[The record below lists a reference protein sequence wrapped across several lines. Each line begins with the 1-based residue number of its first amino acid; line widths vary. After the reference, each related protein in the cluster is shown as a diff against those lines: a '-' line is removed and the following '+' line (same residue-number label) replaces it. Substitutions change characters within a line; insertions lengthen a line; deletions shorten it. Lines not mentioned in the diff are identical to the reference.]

1 MLTDVVELI
10 DHVVFL
16 LVSLMLRAVYSYV
29 DVTVSGKVC
38 RRFDA
43 SWNVASLDVF
53 VQVRTRW

>member
-1 MLTDVVELI
+1 MLTDVVELM

-38 RRFDA
+38 GRFA
-43 SWNVASLDVF
+43 AIWKVASLDVF